1 MAAVLAALR
10 RHTRRKKGDE
20 EDQTQMP
27 KASGPGSPTLKTPPA
42 LPVPTGAGYSKA
54 KGKVASGD
62 DQYMDLPYRKNVHAF
77 YNSTPVQ
84 ITVACVILINFFAII
99 VEKEID
105 PYPAEYQRY
114 RSTWVA
120 LDDVCNYIF
129 IIELLINIYGSF
141 WRPFVK
147 LGWNYLDLTVV
158 VVGLTSIARV
168 DLGPAGQIKILRAFR
183 ILRLFKRV
191 ESLNKI
197 LTALIK
203 SIPGVLNAFV
213 VMLIFMM
220 IFAIVA
226 VDFFSDFGADGDYT
240 TVQTYGYA
248 AAQWGQGAG
257 LTPADGFVENTT
269 TISAMTP
276 RGFHYGQEYYGTFSR
291 SLYTLFQVL
300 TGESWSEAVVRPLL
314 FGWDPRNAMLVGVF
328 FTVYI
333 LLTQVVLQ
341 NVVVAVPLDK
351 FVESDDDGD
360 KDEPPANEEGTY
372 HIAVNPNSTDA
383 AIAHAATSSGV
394 AVPTTPPRSPYGHMA
409 SSSAEASVT
418 ALLKDA
424 EQIKADQ
431 ALIKVGIQ
439 TILSRLPSHTDSDGL
454 VA

>member
-114 RSTWVA
+114 NSTWVA

-158 VVGLTSIARV
+158 IVGLTSIARV

-191 ESLNKI
+191 KSLNKI

-226 VDFFSDFGADGDYT
+226 VDFFSEFGAGGDYT

-248 AAQWGQGAG
+248 AAQWGQGAS
-257 LTPADGFVENTT
+257 LSPADGFVENTT
-269 TISAMTP
+269 AISAMTP

-291 SLYTLFQVL
+291 SLYTLFQVRACGRPGGRAAGRPGGRPWGWPWGWPWL
-300 TGESWSEAVVRPLL
+300 WPCGRPWGRPWVWS
-314 FGWDPRNAMLVGVF
+314 
-328 FTVYI
+328 
-333 LLTQVVLQ
+333 
-341 NVVVAVPLDK
+341 
-351 FVESDDDGD
+351 
-360 KDEPPANEEGTY
+360 
-372 HIAVNPNSTDA
+372 
-383 AIAHAATSSGV
+383 
-394 AVPTTPPRSPYGHMA
+394 
-409 SSSAEASVT
+409 
-418 ALLKDA
+418 
-424 EQIKADQ
+424 
-431 ALIKVGIQ
+431 
-439 TILSRLPSHTDSDGL
+439 
-454 VA
+454 